1 MSSSALMSAV
11 PFYLGGGGVTA
22 SHVMLMVMLCHMTCD
37 GVSANTGA
45 SGIFL
50 KLRSACSLESASLSA
65 DGVNS

>member
-11 PFYLGGGGVTA
+11 PFYLGGGVTA